1 MDQSGQEGRAEIVEF
16 RNNMFM
22 EQIKGQQGSL
32 PPTAC
37 QAGDDQ
43 FTLFGKGY
51 WSEKAKKF
59 VPSTRPQKD
68 VDVEWVYRYIT
79 SERARVQTEELRSM
93 MATATEPAL
102 RDFKLREF
110 DAVAAA
116 GMFSRGCADG
126 LLRRS
131 PYAVLDFD
139 DLSSTEE
146 ARRIQQQLSQD
157 ANVATALCFVSP
169 KGRGVKWWV
178 ELPAWCADFDFAEQ
192 YATLSRYVGF
202 YYGIEAD
209 PTGSNVNRLCFLPY
223 DPQCFVN
230 PKFLIS
236 K

>member
-1 MDQSGQEGRAEIVEF
+1 
-16 RNNMFM
+16 M
-22 EQIKGQQGSL
+22 EQVAKQQGSL
-32 PPTAC
+32 SATAS
-37 QAGDDQ
+37 QAGNGQ

-51 WSEKAKKF
+51 WSGKAKKF
-59 VPSTRPQKD
+59 VPSTRPLMD
-68 VDVEWVYRYIT
+68 VDIEWAYRYIA
-79 SERARVQTEELRSM
+79 SERGRVQTEELRAM
-93 MATATEPAL
+93 MAAATDQEL
-102 RDFKLREF
+102 RDYKLREF

-116 GMFSRGCADG
+116 GTFSRGCAGG

-131 PYAVLDFD
+131 PYIVLDFD

-146 ARRIQQQLSQD
+146 ARSIQQQLSQD
-157 ANVATALCFVSP
+157 ANVETALCFVSP

-178 ELPAWCADFDFAEQ
+178 VVPGWCEGFDFAEQ
-192 YATLSRYVGF
+192 YATLCRYVGF
-202 YYGIEAD
+202 HYGIEAD